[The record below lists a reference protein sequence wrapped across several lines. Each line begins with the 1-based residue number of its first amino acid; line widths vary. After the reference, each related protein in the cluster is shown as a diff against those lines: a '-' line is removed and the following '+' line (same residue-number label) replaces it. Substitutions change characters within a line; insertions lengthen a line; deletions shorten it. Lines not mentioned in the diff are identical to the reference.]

1 MPYKETYIEVIL
13 PVPVDHGFTY
23 KVDESTTGITD
34 DAKIVSGQRV
44 LVPFGSRM
52 LAGMIRRVGV
62 DKPDYRTKSVRQFI
76 DSEPCLPGP
85 LIKLLEWASHY
96 YFYPMGDVFKQFMPH
111 KDIKLEANKF
121 YRLSLQDVDYSILSD
136 KEKAI
141 IAYLANKKYISKI
154 TLVRRYGQGVVTK
167 LVKNGIL
174 EIIFKTADKIPE
186 QPVDSIPDT
195 KTPAGLQ
202 AFKSGITPTEE
213 QKKTIDALVTSLQTR
228 TFQTTLVMGVTGSGK
243 TEIYMQVIAEAIKQ
257 GKNAIVLVPEIALTP
272 QLVNRFIDRFKGIVG
287 VMHSK
292 IKPLLLRKTYE
303 DILLGKIRIIIGVRS
318 AIFAPIKDVGVIVVD
333 EEHEH
338 TYKQEDRFRYNA
350 RDVAIMRG
358 KLEQALVVLGSAT
371 PSLESYYNAMT
382 GKYHFCKLEHRV
394 QNLPMPHI
402 QVIDLKKEHPH
413 RIGNEILSKPVVDA
427 LTETFARGKQAIIM
441 LNRRGYASSLIC
453 VDCGHT
459 EKCPECEIP
468 LTYHKSLQKLV
479 CHYCG
484 YSEPVFVKCPACGSS
499 NIKSMGIGTQRLE
512 EEIKRV
518 FSNIKFIR
526 MDKDTTVKLG
536 SHEEFIDLFGTGDV
550 LMLLGTQMVAKGL
563 DFPDVEL
570 VCLPLLDVG
579 LNIPDFRSSER
590 IFNIIMQSA
599 GRAGR
604 TESGARVFI
613 QTFNPDYY
621 PVKYA
626 VEYKTELFYKTELNY
641 RKELNYPPF
650 SRLTIVIF
658 KYKNLDILQN
668 AMEKISKL
676 FGIGSGIV
684 PHGVDVFG
692 PVPAPMAKVKGV
704 YVYHLLLKSPKTNLL
719 SDTLHQLGTKFKE
732 LIPDIQY
739 IIDMDPQHFI

>member
-23 KVDESTTGITD
+23 RVDETTTGITD
-34 DAKIVSGQRV
+34 DAKIVAGQRV

-52 LAGMIRRVGV
+52 LAGIIRRAGI
-62 DKPDYRTKSVRQFI
+62 DKPEYRTKTVRQFI
-76 DSEPCLPGP
+76 DSVPCLPLP
-85 LIKLLEWASHY
+85 LMKLMEWASRY

-111 KDIKLEANKF
+111 KDIKLEANRF
-121 YRLSLQDVDYSILSD
+121 YRLSLQPIDRIRLSD

-141 IAYLANKKYISKI
+141 ITYLESKKNISKV
-154 TLVRRYGQGVVTK
+154 TLVRRFGSGVVNK
-167 LVKNGIL
+167 LVKNGVL
-174 EIIFKTADKIPE
+174 EIFFKTSNKIPD
-186 QPVDSIPDT
+186 QTVDSIPDIKKST
-195 KTPAGLQ
+195 SLEPSE
-202 AFKSGITPTEE
+202 SGIILTEE
-213 QKKTIDALVTSLQTR
+213 QKNTKDALVTSLQTR

-243 TEIYMQVIAEAIKQ
+243 TEIYMQVIAETIKQ

-272 QLVNRFIDRFKGIVG
+272 QLVNRFIDRFHGIVD

-394 QNLPMPHI
+394 QNLPMPNI
-402 QVIDLKKEHPH
+402 YVIDLKKEHPH

-468 LTYHKSLQKLV
+468 LTYHKSLQRLV

-484 YSEPVFVKCPACGSS
+484 YSEPVFAKCPVCGSS

-512 EEIKRV
+512 EEIKRI
-518 FSNIKFIR
+518 FSDIKFIR
-526 MDKDTTVKLG
+526 MDRDTTVKLG

-570 VCLPLLDVG
+570 VCLPLLDIG

-626 VEYKTELFYKTELNY
+626 VEYKTELFYKTELSY

-650 SRLTIVIF
+650 SRISIVVF
-658 KYKNLDILQN
+658 KHKNLNVLQG
-668 AMEKISKL
+668 AMEKISKI
-676 FGIGSGIV
+676 FGNGSGIV
-684 PHGVDVFG
+684 HRGVDVFG
-692 PVPAPMAKVKGV
+692 PVPAPMSKVKGV
-704 YVYHLLLKSPKTNLL
+704 YVYHLLLKSSKTNLL
-719 SDTLHQLGTKFKE
+719 SDTLHQLGTQFKE
-732 LIPDIQY
+732 LIPDIKY
-739 IIDMDPQHFI
+739 IIDIDPQHFI

>member
-111 KDIKLEANKF
+111 KDIKLEANKY
-121 YRLSLQDVDYSILSD
+121 YRLSLQDVDYNILSD

-141 IAYLANKKYISKI
+141 IAYLANKKYVSKI
-154 TLVRRYGQGVVTK
+154 TLVKRYGQGVVTK

-292 IKPLLLRKTYE
+292 IKPLLLKKTYE

-468 LTYHKSLQKLV
+468 LTYHKSLQRLV

-484 YSEPVFVKCPACGSS
+484 YSEPVFTKCPACGSS

-684 PHGVDVFG
+684 PNGVDVFG